1 MSDANLDA
9 GARAVFA
16 ANRYMVL
23 GTADADG
30 WPWTSPVW
38 YAREGYEE
46 LYWVSSPQTRHSRN
60 IATRPQISIV
70 VFDSQVAPGSAAALY
85 MQATAQ
91 ELTGPELDRGMAVF
105 AREDAA
111 QGLPLWTLADVTAPA
126 KHRLYRATVTER
138 WVLGP
143 RDERVPLATG
153 SRSGA

>member
-1 MSDANLDA
+1 MSGGDLDA
-9 GARAVFA
+9 VARDVFA
-16 ANRYMVL
+16 GNRYMTL
-23 GTADADG
+23 GTADERG
-30 WPWTSPVW
+30 RPWTSPVW

-60 IATRPQISIV
+60 IAARPQISIV

-105 AREDAA
+105 EREGAA
-111 QGLPLWTLADVTAPA
+111 QGLPPWTLADVSAPA
-126 KHRLYRATVTER
+126 KHRLYRATVTEH

-143 RDERVPLATG
+143 GDERVPIQPG
-153 SRSGA
+153 